1 ATENWWLWSWWPI
14 QLPIRQR
21 KMPPKG
27 RTTFPSPRSHLYNY
41 PAKDNEDRKC
51 GISRKAFLGTFF
63 LLLLVLALTSER
75 VLFKF
80 TVDRLEPFRFVL
92 IQEIVLFNLLV
103 MFTIVSLKRMLTHDI
118 TAAMHEFPRN
128 ALITV
133 AALDLVQLTATVM
146 SAAQTKPVMTVIL
159 LQSIKAFSILAS
171 CAAGRAQKYSR
182 GHLVGLLL
190 VCAAMGL
197 AVFPAAYQIVAPEV
211 DEPPADGPLLPEPV
225 GGAVPVPLRTTGRA
239 PQLQVPEPGA
249 RLGVLPQASLAGALN
264 DGWACAFWGEPRNGA
279 SDALPQR
286 AQCAYSFYLA
296 AGYVAAAVLVNVFVD
311 RLLLYS
317 TERAMYR
324 GVTASILVA
333 CAALALYTTQS
344 NGVYYPDSLSLL
356 DVVSIIML
364 VIGLEVYHSVKE
376 PDSDFLTQW
385 TSGQPSLFQGEE
397 AESAEE
403 GDGRR
408 MILGGR
414 GDGHG
419 LFSSNHR

>member
-1 ATENWWLWSWWPI
+1 
-14 QLPIRQR
+14 
-21 KMPPKG
+21 
-27 RTTFPSPRSHLYNY
+27 
-41 PAKDNEDRKC
+41 
-51 GISRKAFLGTFF
+51 
-63 LLLLVLALTSER
+63 
-75 VLFKF
+75 
-80 TVDRLEPFRFVL
+80 
-92 IQEIVLFNLLV
+92 

-211 DEPPADGPLLPEPV
+211 DEPPAAWNVLVYFLAGVPAAASGLVKERALVKFARPMDPYYLNLWVALYQFLFVLLAAPLSYKF
-225 GGAVPVPLRTTGRA
+225 
-239 PQLQVPEPGA
+239 QS
-249 RLGVLPQASLAGALN
+249 LGHDWEFYPQASFAGALN

-408 MILGGR
+408 MTLEAEEMDTVFFQVITG
-414 GDGHG
+414 
-419 LFSSNHR
+419 SSSSFD